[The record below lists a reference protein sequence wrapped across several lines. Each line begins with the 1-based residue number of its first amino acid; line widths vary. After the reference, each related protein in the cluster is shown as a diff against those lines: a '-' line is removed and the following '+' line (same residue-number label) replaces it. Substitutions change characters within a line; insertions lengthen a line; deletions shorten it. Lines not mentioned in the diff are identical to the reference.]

1 MAANPFAALFDE
13 TTLVRLRKLR
23 LASGRVQRGG
33 ARGERLSRQFGSG
46 QEFGTH
52 RPYAHGDDLR
62 RVDWNVYGR
71 LDQLVL
77 KLFEQPGQLRVL
89 LVADDAPTMDF
100 GAVSKWLAA
109 RRLLAAVGLI
119 ALAGS
124 ERVQAGCLSGGPVE
138 TFDGTGEDRLLE
150 WFTRL
155 APLAATDGAALRS
168 LLQSRGRDTV
178 LVLASDFQRRE
189 PALELLQEARRRG
202 ARAMAISISCTEETR
217 PTLHGL
223 TRLQPIGAD
232 GIRLRV
238 DERVLAAYHD
248 ELTRWRE
255 GTAKAV
261 RALGAAFMEFD
272 SGQPIEPLV
281 REMLRAGLVRA

>member
-1 MAANPFAALFDE
+1 MADALFE
-13 TTLVRLRKLR
+13 QTTLARLRKLR
-23 LASGRVQRGG
+23 LASGRVQRGS
-33 ARGERLSRQFGSG
+33 ARGERLSRQFGAG
-46 QEFGTH
+46 QEFGAH

-119 ALAGS
+119 ALAGA
-124 ERVQAGCLSGGPVE
+124 ERVQAASLSGDAAE
-138 TFDGTGEDRLLE
+138 TFDGTGEDRMLE
-150 WFTRL
+150 WFTQL
-155 APLAATDGAALRS
+155 EPGGARAGNAIRG

-189 PALELLQEARRRG
+189 PAMEVLQEARRRG
-202 ARAMAISISCTEETR
+202 ARAMAIGISCVEETR
-217 PTLHGL
+217 PRLKGL

-232 GIRLRV
+232 GIRLRI
-238 DERVLAAYHD
+238 DESVLAAYHE

-261 RALGAAFMEFD
+261 RALGAAYVELD
-272 SGQPIEPLV
+272 SAEPTEPLV